1 MKKAVSKKINKTVN
15 KRPVILISNDDG
27 IESKGINTLIKE
39 INKFAEVLVAA
50 PHTQQSAAGHAI
62 TVSSPIRAT
71 KIIKDKKFFGYA
83 VEGTPADCVK
93 LAVRNLYA
101 DKKIDLCISGI
112 NHGANTAI
120 NIIYSGTVS
129 AATEAT
135 ILGIPS
141 IAVSLGSFTF
151 DDFNP
156 SAKFAAKMA
165 KIVLQKGLPRGTVL
179 NVNVPAVPGSKI
191 KGVLVTKQGKS
202 DWKDFY
208 EERLDPNKK
217 PYYWLIGDHVLSDKT
232 NDLDHKAIKENY
244 ISITP
249 IHYDLT
255 DYKMLDEL
263 QSWNLK

>member
-1 MKKAVSKKINKTVN
+1 MKKPLV
-15 KRPVILISNDDG
+15 LISNDDG
-27 IESKGINTLIKE
+27 IESKGINALAKE
-39 INKFAEVLVAA
+39 VSKFAEVIVAA

-62 TVSSPIRAT
+62 TVSNPIRAT
-71 KIIKDKKFFGYA
+71 KIFKNKKFFGYA
-83 VEGTPADCVK
+83 VEGTPADSVK
-93 LAVRNLYA
+93 LAVRTLLKNR
-101 DKKIDLCISGI
+101 KIDLCISGI

-151 DDFNP
+151 MDFEP

-165 KIVLQKGLPRGTVL
+165 KLVLKKGLPKGTLL
-179 NVNVPAVPGSKI
+179 NVNLPAVPQSKI
-191 KGVLVTKQGKS
+191 KGVLITKQGKS
-202 DWKDFY
+202 DWDDFY

-217 PYYWLIGDHVLSDKT
+217 PYYWLVGDHVLSDKT
-232 NDLDHKAIKENY
+232 NDLDHKAINENY
-244 ISITP
+244 ISVTP

-255 DYKMLDEL
+255 DYSMMDEL
-263 QSWNLK
+263 QNWNLK

>member
-1 MKKAVSKKINKTVN
+1 MKKISKR
-15 KRPVILISNDDG
+15 RPLILISNDDG
-27 IESKGINTLIKE
+27 IESKGINVLAKE
-39 INKFAEVLVAA
+39 ISKFADVLVAA

-62 TVSSPIRAT
+62 TVSSAIRAT
-71 KIIKDKKFFGYA
+71 RIVKNKKFFGYA
-83 VEGTPADCVK
+83 VEGTPADSVK

-101 DKKIDLCISGI
+101 NKKFDLCISGI

-141 IAVSLGSFTF
+141 IAVSLGSFTYM
-151 DDFNP
+151 DFEP
-156 SAKFAAKMA
+156 SAKFAARIA
-165 KIVLQKGLPRGTVL
+165 KLVLKNGLPKGTLL
-179 NVNVPAVPGSKI
+179 NVNLPAVPESKI
-191 KGVLVTKQGKS
+191 KGVLLTKQGKS
-202 DWKDFY
+202 DWEDYY
-208 EERLDPNKK
+208 EERLDPNKR

-232 NDLDHKAIKENY
+232 NDLDHKAIRENY
-244 ISITP
+244 ISVTP

-263 QSWNLK
+263 QNWNIKK